1 LATLKGIIIWIL
13 GFFSLLAGAN
23 VVNAT
28 IMWFNLGPTA
38 TFDSSLI
45 SGLKIPVYAYF
56 LVSFLT
62 TLAFLGGTTHQAVS
76 ELSNTEKIN
85 AINEKTDRLEK
96 GQNAQQKLLENAQ
109 AKIFLVDEA
118 VERSRKEFSKGLS
131 DQGEAIIQSM
141 ENDNQA
147 QQKTLKG
154 IQGRVFLLEESTKA
168 INKSLGEQAE
178 NIEKDHA
185 NLLEKLGRPL
195 ADIESSLMKTEQ
207 RGSKTEATISKQEA
221 EIEEI
226 NLRIGRLE
234 NALARGTP
242 LLTSQSKLETVKGI
256 GEGKAA
262 ELREMGIANVGDLIM
277 ADPKVAALKMGSSEK
292 TFEKLQGRAQL
303 SLIPGMKEKALF
315 LLEELD
321 IVDRKSL
328 AEQDTIELSKKIN
341 AIFNVNVANGKVSEG
356 DKPTIEE
363 IDSWVKYVRA

>member
-1 LATLKGIIIWIL
+1 MKGIVIWIL
-13 GFFSLLAGAN
+13 GFFSFIAGAN

-38 TFDSSLI
+38 IFTSYLI
-45 SGLKIPVYAYF
+45 SGLTIPVYVYF
-56 LVSFLT
+56 LVSFLV
-62 TLAFLGGTTHQAVS
+62 TLAFLGVTTHQVVS
-76 ELSNTEKIN
+76 ELSNAEEID
-85 AINEKTDRLEK
+85 AINQKTNRLEA
-96 GQNAQQKLLENAQ
+96 GQHTQQKLLESTQ
-109 AKIFLVDEA
+109 ARVFLVDEA
-118 VERSRKEFSKGLS
+118 IERNRNEFSKRLS
-131 DQGEAIIQSM
+131 EQGEAIRQSV
-141 ENDNQA
+141 ESGNEA

-154 IQGRVFLLEESTKA
+154 VQGRVFLLEESTKGVK
-168 INKSLGEQAE
+168 KSLSEQGEA
-178 NIEKDHA
+178 IEKVNA

-195 ADIESSLMKTEQ
+195 ADIESALMKMDQ
-207 RGSKTEATISKQEA
+207 RDSKTEAAISKQKI

-234 NALARGTP
+234 NELTKGVP
-242 LLTSQSKLETVKGI
+242 LLASQSKLEDVKGI

-277 ADPKVAALKMGSSEK
+277 ADPKVAAVKMGSSEK

-303 SLIPGMKEKALF
+303 SLVPGMKEKALF

-328 AEQDTIELSKKIN
+328 AEQDPIELGKKIN
-341 AIFNVNVANGKVSEG
+341 AIFNVNIANGKVSEG

-363 IDSWVKYVRA
+363 IDSWVKFVRS